1 MAIQTKESLPGFIA
15 SDPELTFTSKGDA
28 RLYMRIGQPQSR
40 LEDDGSFTSL
50 DPTFADL
57 VMFRKSAERA
67 HEQFRKG
74 DNFIAEGETRTY
86 TTSEG
91 SREQFVAS
99 RIGHD
104 NNITRYNVDRTRP
117 ERDTRSTTARSAIRR
132 SATPRP
138 VSRCSRL
145 SPSEKPNWTPRLRR
159 RRASPPCSGRPSPAD
174 PGAAASTRV
183 SSWPPH
189 PPFSCTARR
198 CTRFLFL

>member
-1 MAIQTKESLPGFIA
+1 MAIQTKESLSGFIA

-117 ERDTRSTTARSAIRR
+117 ERDTPQHDGPQRDPAQRDTATREQVQQALAEREAELDPEAP
-132 SATPRP
+132 ATDRKS
-138 VSRCSRL
+138 V
-145 SPSEKPNWTPRLRR
+145 
-159 RRASPPCSGRPSPAD
+159 
-174 PGAAASTRV
+174 V
-183 SSWPPH
+183 
-189 PPFSCTARR
+189 
-198 CTRFLFL
+198 